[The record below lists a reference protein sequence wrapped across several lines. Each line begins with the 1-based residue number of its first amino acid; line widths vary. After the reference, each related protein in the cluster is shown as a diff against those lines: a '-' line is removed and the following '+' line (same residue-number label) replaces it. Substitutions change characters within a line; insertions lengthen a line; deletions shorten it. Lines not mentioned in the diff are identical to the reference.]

1 MLNYNSP
8 INDKKEYSDLI
19 MSEIEPIIKINL
31 RGKKRDFLTK
41 IGKSLSIIPPS
52 EANTSSGNDNLNII
66 WLSTDE
72 WMVYSNNK
80 INSENDNYKLE
91 DDLFNEI
98 SIMNYGSVTNV
109 TDQWVM
115 INLKGDKVFELLS
128 TSCPFNFNK
137 FKNTK
142 GSVVQTV
149 MNHIDVIIHHK
160 NINDINLFV
169 RRSFSNHLWSWMNDS
184 ARFL

>member
-31 RGKKRDFLTK
+31 RGKKRDLLTK
-41 IGKSLSIIPPS
+41 IVKSLSIMPPT
-52 EANTSSGNDNLNII
+52 EVNTSSGNDNLNII
-66 WLSTDE
+66 WLSPDE

-80 INSENDNYKLE
+80 YNSENDNYKLE
-91 DDLFNEI
+91 DGLFNEI
-98 SIMNYGSVTNV
+98 SKINYGSVTNV

-115 INLKGDKVFELLS
+115 INLKGDKVFELFS